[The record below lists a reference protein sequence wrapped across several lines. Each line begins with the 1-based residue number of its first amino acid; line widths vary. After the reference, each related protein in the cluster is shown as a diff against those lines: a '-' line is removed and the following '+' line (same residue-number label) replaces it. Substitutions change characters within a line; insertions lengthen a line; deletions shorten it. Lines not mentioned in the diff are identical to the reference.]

1 MTGIEPATSGT
12 TIRRSNQLSYTH
24 HQSIELRLKAKGK
37 VEPRKAGSDVGSAP
51 LHLDPGRFMRRPPEP
66 RWRPLALTICRACER
81 KYGGGR
87 AKSPYCGVASGP
99 QASSKS
105 TVAKNPG
112 ALRGW
117 RGNAMLALIVLKD
130 QTLFDVSYS
139 NLWAVWES
147 RASISGCPLRRA
159 RTNRHMVASSGA
171 GYSSFGGGA
180 LSCTAVPRVRKTV
193 ANFLLVGM
201 LVSMASC
208 GPYRR
213 SRGGGTNDLI
223 LRSEIL
229 QVPDRSAFTLIR
241 LLRPRWLAAR
251 IQATPQNPTPAY
263 AHIYVDNLAYGP
275 IESLYDISSNMID
288 RINFIGSLDA
298 TTLYGTGFMGGVIH
312 VHTRRGG

>member
-37 VEPRKAGSDVGSAP
+37 AEPRKAGLVVDSAP
-51 LHLDPGRFMRRPPEP
+51 PHLDPGRFMRRPPEP

-87 AKSPYCGVASGP
+87 VKCLYCGIASGS

-105 TVAKNPG
+105 TVAKSAG

-117 RGNAMLALIVLKD
+117 RGNAMLALVVLKD

-139 NLWAVWES
+139 NLWAVCES
-147 RASISGCPLRRA
+147 RVYIYGCPLRRA
-159 RTNRHMVASSGA
+159 RTNRPMVASSGA

-180 LSCTAVPRVRKTV
+180 LSCSVVPRVRKTV
-193 ANFLLVGM
+193 ANVLLVGM

-213 SRGGGTNDLI
+213 SRGGGTSDLI

-229 QVPDRSAFTLIR
+229 RVPDRSAFSLIR
-241 LLRPRWLAAR
+241 LLRPRWLEAR
-251 IQATPQNPTPAY
+251 SQGTPRNPTPTY
-263 AHIYVDNLAYGP
+263 AHIYVDNIAYGP
-275 IESLYDISSNMID
+275 IDSLYDISTNMID
-288 RINFIGSLDA
+288 QINFIGSLDA
-298 TTLYGTGFMGGVIH
+298 TTLSGTGFMGGVIH
-312 VHTRRGG
+312 VRTRRGG

>member
-37 VEPRKAGSDVGSAP
+37 AEPRKAGSGVGSAP
-51 LHLDPGRFMRRPPEP
+51 LHLDPG
-66 RWRPLALTICRACER
+66 
-81 KYGGGR
+81 
-87 AKSPYCGVASGP
+87 
-99 QASSKS
+99 
-105 TVAKNPG
+105 
-112 ALRGW
+112 
-117 RGNAMLALIVLKD
+117 
-130 QTLFDVSYS
+130 
-139 NLWAVWES
+139 
-147 RASISGCPLRRA
+147 CPLRRA
-159 RTNRHMVASSGA
+159 QTNRPMVASSGA

-241 LLRPRWLAAR
+241 LLRPRWLSAR

-263 AHIYVDNLAYGP
+263 AYIYVDNLQYGP
-275 IESLYDISSNMID
+275 IESLYDLSSNVID